1 MLTKQPSRIPRSKL
15 IGEAS
20 EVRPRTTTCALSA
33 RMYNPIMA
41 KKITLSTLANQMQK
55 MDQRMEKTD
64 QRLEKMDQR
73 MEKGF
78 ALMEKGFSAVADD
91 ISKLATKEDVAAV
104 SIQVNSIERQLR
116 ETKANTRLSD
126 LEEKVFGAPRH

>member
-1 MLTKQPSRIPRSKL
+1 
-15 IGEAS
+15 
-20 EVRPRTTTCALSA
+20 
-33 RMYNPIMA
+33 MYNPIMA
-41 KKITLSTLANQMQK
+41 KKITLSTLADQMQKMDQGMKKTDQRLEK

-91 ISKLATKEDVAAV
+91 ISKLATKEDVAGV